1 MAKMLDTFN
10 IVQFPGFRKEFAEN
24 FYFLEIMTKY
34 YVN

>member
-1 MAKMLDTFN
+1 MAKISDASN
-10 IVQFPGFRKEFAEN
+10 IVHFSGFRKEFAEI